1 MKTIIKIIAA
11 IITTAVVT
19 LGMLYVVAGDRF
31 MPWVPQEYIYVATTQ
46 AKGTLQEPGGYLY
59 QADYISESGKR
70 GKITFYAPKE
80 LRTGAY
86 LRLDAKGNY
95 VASWE
100 EVSQEELPEV
110 AKELSKL

>member
-1 MKTIIKIIAA
+1 MKSIIKIIVA
-11 IITTAVVT
+11 IVITIIVT
-19 LGMLYVVAGDRF
+19 LGTLYLVAGDRF
-31 MPWVPQEYIYVATTQ
+31 MPWVPQENIYVATTQ
-46 AKGTLQEPGGYLY
+46 AQGIPQEPGGYTY

-70 GKITFYAPKE
+70 GQITFYAPKE
-80 LRTGAY
+80 LRKGAY

-110 AKELSKL
+110 AKDL